1 MTSPKVLFVFTG
13 GTMSM
18 KFDPEIGAAVPAY
31 SGKEVLA
38 MVPHLDSI
46 GPYELIDFAR
56 LPGPHM
62 TPEKMFELSK
72 LLNVQLGRDDIVG
85 AVVTH
90 GTDALEETAYF
101 LELTVDSYKPVA
113 VIGAM
118 RHSGEVGWDGATNVI
133 AAARVVLDP
142 DATDRGV
149 MVVMNDEICTARE
162 VTKTHTEAYD
172 AFKSPEFGPI
182 GLVDRD
188 RIMWVR
194 GKFWRKI
201 IRTDR
206 IETSVD
212 MFKTYAGFDPRLIHY
227 AIDTGAKG
235 LVIESM
241 GRGNT
246 PPAAFTAVKRA
257 LEIPL
262 PVVICSRSVRGRVL
276 DIYGYEGAGKQARRL
291 GAIFGGNLPG
301 QKARIKLI
309 LALGKT
315 RSIEDI
321 RNIFEEGVYF

>member
-1 MTSPKVLFVFTG
+1 MSSNKVLFVFTG

-18 KFDPEIGAAVPAY
+18 RFDPEIGAVVPAY
-31 SGKEVLA
+31 SGAEILA
-38 MVPHLDSI
+38 MVPGLSSLTD
-46 GPYELIDFAR
+46 YDLIEFAR

-72 LLNVQLGRDDIVG
+72 LLNDQLKREEIVG

-101 LELTVDSYKPVA
+101 LELTVDSHKPVA

-118 RHSGEVGWDGATNVI
+118 RHSGEIGWDGAHNIVS
-133 AAARVVLDP
+133 AARVVKDP
-142 DATDRGV
+142 EATNRGV
-149 MVVMNDEICTARE
+149 VVVMNEEILTARE
-162 VTKTHTEAYD
+162 VTKTHTEALD

-182 GLVDRD
+182 GLVDKD

-201 IRTDR
+201 IHTDR
-206 IETSVD
+206 IETRVD
-212 MFKTYAGFDPRLIHY
+212 MFKMYAGFDPRLIYY
-227 AIDTGAKG
+227 AIDTGARG
-235 LVIESM
+235 LVIEAM
-241 GRGNT
+241 GRGNI
-246 PPAAFTAVKRA
+246 PPAAFAAVKRA
-257 LEIPL
+257 LEKPL
-262 PVVICSRSVRGRVL
+262 PVVVCSRSVRGRVL
-276 DIYGYEGAGKQARRL
+276 DTYGYEGGGKHARKL

-315 RSIEDI
+315 DSIVEIRS
-321 RNIFEEGVYF
+321 IFEEGVYF

>member
-1 MTSPKVLFVFTG
+1 MNSQKVLFVFTG

-31 SGKEVLA
+31 SGAEVLA
-38 MVPHLDSI
+38 MVPHLSSVCR
-46 GPYELIDFAR
+46 YEFIDFAR

-72 LLNVQLGRDDIVG
+72 LLNQQLPREDIVG

-101 LELTVDSYKPVA
+101 LELTVGSPKPVA

-118 RHSGEVGWDGATNVI
+118 RHSGEIGWDGAHNIVS
-133 AAARVVLDP
+133 AARVVLDLE
-142 DATDRGV
+142 ATERGV
-149 MVVMNDEICTARE
+149 MVVMNEEILTARE
-162 VTKTHTEAYD
+162 VTKTHTEALD

-182 GLVDRD
+182 GLVDKD
-188 RIMWVR
+188 RIMWAR

-201 IRTDR
+201 ISTNR
-206 IETSVD
+206 IEPRVD
-212 MFKTYAGFDPRLIHY
+212 MFKMYAGFDPRLINY
-227 AIDTGAKG
+227 AIDTGARG

-246 PPAAFTAVKRA
+246 PPTAFSAVKRA
-257 LEIPL
+257 LQKPI
-262 PVVICSRSVRGRVL
+262 PVVICSRSIRGRVL
-276 DIYGYEGAGKQARRL
+276 DTYGYEGAGKEARKL

-315 RSIEDI
+315 HSIEEI